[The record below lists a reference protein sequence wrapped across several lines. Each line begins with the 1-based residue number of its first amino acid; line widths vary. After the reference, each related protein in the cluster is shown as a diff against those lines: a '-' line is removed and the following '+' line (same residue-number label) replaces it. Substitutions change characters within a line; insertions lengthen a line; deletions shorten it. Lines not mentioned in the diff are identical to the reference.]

1 MKITQGKIVTAK
13 KVVVYGTEGI
23 GKSTFAAQFPDP
35 LFIDTEGSTKELDI
49 RRFEKPPSWEMLKEQ
64 VEYVKQKKPCRTLV
78 IDTVDWAEHLCLEA
92 VCSKH
97 NKKGIEDFGYG
108 NGYVYEKEDFTR
120 FLQLLSEVVDTGI
133 HVVLTAHAVIRRF
146 EQPDEMGGYDRYE
159 LKLGKKTTNLISP
172 LIKEWADM
180 VLFANYKTFSVA
192 TDDSGR
198 KHKAQGGQR
207 VMYTSHHPCWD
218 AKNRYG
224 LQEQIPMDYEQIRE
238 IIEAVPEMAAPEK
251 AKQKATAETVSKIE
265 AVIEPDSPNDGIP
278 QALLDL
284 MKASNITEE
293 QVKQAV
299 FSKGYFPLDM
309 SIKDYPE
316 DFVSGVLIGAWDQV
330 KEMILASEDLPFGV

>member
-1 MKITQGKIVTAK
+1 MKITQGKIITAK

-35 LFIDTEGSTKELDI
+35 LFIDTEGSTKELDV
-49 RRFEKPPSWEMLKEQ
+49 RRFEKPSSWEMLKEQ
-64 VEYVKQKKPCRTLV
+64 AEYVKKNKPCKTLV
-78 IDTVDWAEHLCLEA
+78 IDTIDWAEQLCQETICA
-92 VCSKH
+92 RH

-108 NGYVYEKEDFTR
+108 NGYVYEKEEFAQ
-120 FLQLLSEVVDTGI
+120 FLRILSEVVDLGI
-133 HVVLTAHAVIRRF
+133 HVVLTAHSVIRRF

-159 LKLGKKTTNLISP
+159 LKLGKKTTNMISP

-207 VMYTSHHPCWD
+207 VMYTTHHPCWD

-224 LQEQIPMDYEQIRE
+224 LQEQIPMDYQQIRA
-238 IIEAVPEMAAPEK
+238 IIEVSASTAVPEKTEPK
-251 AKQKATAETVSKIE
+251 ARAETVSKIE
-265 AVIEPDSPNDGIP
+265 AVIEPEMFDDGIP

-293 QVKQAV
+293 QVRQVV
-299 FSKGYFPLDM
+299 FQRGYYPVDM
-309 SIKDYPE
+309 PMKDYPSE
-316 DFVSGVLIGAWDQV
+316 FVQGVLIGAWDQV
-330 KEMILASEDLPFGV
+330 KEMILASEDLPFEL